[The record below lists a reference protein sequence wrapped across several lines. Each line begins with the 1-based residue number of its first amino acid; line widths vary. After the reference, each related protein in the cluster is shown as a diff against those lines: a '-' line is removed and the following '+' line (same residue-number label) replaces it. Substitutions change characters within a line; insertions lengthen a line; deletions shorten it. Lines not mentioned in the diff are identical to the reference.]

1 MKIIMEVG
9 KMITGSPLL
18 HTEQTIEQSTTV
30 RERSNN
36 HEQEKAKLL
45 NGEEELSK
53 DQAQSMVDGINSFL
67 IPANTSIRYELHD
80 KLDRYYVTV
89 VNQETDEVVKEIP
102 AKKLLDV
109 YASMAELLGFIVD
122 EKI

>member
-1 MKIIMEVG
+1 MEVG